1 MKMGRVVQRE
11 GRDLWLACMS
21 CENVGQKDNVVLEKV
36 WKRSGDSGEE
46 MKREQRELRG
56 VKKSKEEGGKDWER
70 LRKYKGEKEGH
81 SEPS

>member
-1 MKMGRVVQRE
+1 MVQGE

-36 WKRSGDSGEE
+36 WKRSGGFWRGDEE
-46 MKREQRELRG
+46 RTELIGGR
-56 VKKSKEEGGKDWER
+56 KSKEEKGKGWER
-70 LRKYKGEKEGH
+70 LRKYKSEKEGL